1 MSWPRPAAIRLL
13 ARSKLLRR
21 RMGNWSFSAPSLP
34 LAAFSVGL
42 LGVSA
47 FSVPVDAEQT
57 GVSTTAVVE
66 CITPDGQPGAISDAH
81 IDDPTP
87 AASMIDESTVSCP
100 LREGNT
106 TFVIALSTNTLRDR
120 FTFINEN
127 AAACGQL
134 TIAVADSRLPA
145 NSPEW
150 TQVEG
155 IVPFS
160 HKRLFNL
167 SLLGIETKF
176 VRLTFHVDMAPEDSR
191 QSFTGVGGEPSG
203 VLVRNSVFGRSRA
216 MFASLCV
223 GCLAWGLTNN
233 F

>member
-1 MSWPRPAAIRLL
+1 
-13 ARSKLLRR
+13 
-21 RMGNWSFSAPSLP
+21 MGNWSFSAPSLP
-34 LAAFSVGL
+34 VAAFLVGL

-47 FSVPVDAEQT
+47 FSARVDAEQMGANT
-57 GVSTTAVVE
+57 AAVVE

-81 IDDPTP
+81 VVYPSP

-106 TFVIALSTNTLRDR
+106 TFVIALASNTLRDR
-120 FTFINEN
+120 FTFINQN

-155 IVPFS
+155 TVPFS

-167 SLLGIETKF
+167 SVLGIETKF
-176 VRLTFHVDMAPEDSR
+176 LRLTFHVEVAAEDSTFR
-191 QSFTGVGGEPSG
+191 RFVPQNSFDFSAVETAVISHSFTGERGEPAP
-203 VLVRNSVFGRSRA
+203 VRS
-216 MFASLCV
+216 MFASLWV
-223 GCLAWGLTNN
+223 APLCLAPNE
-233 F
+233 